1 MAPDLAQ
8 IGMPLMFIG
17 SIAVFAWV
25 KPALHLTQEVLSLL
39 STAASSLF
47 DKKGT
52 RA

>member
-8 IGMPLMFIG
+8 IGMTLMFIG
-17 SIAVFAWV
+17 SIAVFAWAR
-25 KPALHLTQEVLSLL
+25 PALHLTQEVLSTL
-39 STAASSLF
+39 SSASSLF